1 MSGQIFSD
9 MQRCLAESGRMI
21 TGVLGGAVLAVS
33 LFASNEAL
41 AYEQVRAKE
50 GDQTVSWTYNLPS
63 YPHEAR
69 RMQGAGYD
77 GVRYTIC
84 MTDGTATGMS
94 WADFVASIFR
104 NRSLSK
110 GKDYPRVCGLISEA
124 KSRGRFSKWYEF
136 NWVHMDDEDQ
146 EGDEYYWV
154 TLSNPEVKRP
164 GSSAWVSTSGS
175 HHVPATIKFQIII
188 QDDD

>member
-1 MSGQIFSD
+1 MSEQIFTN
-9 MQRCLAESGRMI
+9 MQRRLAESGRMI
-21 TGVLGGAVLAVS
+21 TGVLGGAVLAVF

-50 GDQTVSWTYNLPS
+50 KDQTVSWTYNLPS

-84 MTDGTATGMS
+84 MTDGTATGIEWS
-94 WADFVASIFR
+94 DFIASIFK
-104 NRSLSK
+104 NRSLRK
-110 GKDYPRVCGLISEA
+110 GKDYPRICGLVAEA

-136 NWVHMDDEDQ
+136 NWFHMDDDER
-146 EGDEYYWV
+146 EGDEYYWIE
-154 TLSNPEVKRP
+154 LSNPEVKRP
-164 GSSAWVSTSGS
+164 GSSTWQSTSGS